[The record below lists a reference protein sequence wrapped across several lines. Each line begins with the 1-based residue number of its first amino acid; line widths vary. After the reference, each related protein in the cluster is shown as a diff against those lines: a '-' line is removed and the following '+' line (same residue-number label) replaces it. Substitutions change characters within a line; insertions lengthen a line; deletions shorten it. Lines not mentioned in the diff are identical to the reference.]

1 MNPIFK
7 IISAYLLILLSNV
20 CEADNLCKTTEK
32 VIFSCTVQNGKKIL
46 SVCGTT
52 KLTKTEGY
60 LQYRFGT
67 KSKLELVYP
76 STTKGTQ
83 EQFYW
88 FYLRGT
94 DGAGAELS
102 FNNHGYTYTISS
114 TYAYQDNAGGRSG
127 YVAITKD
134 GKQQAEHILHC
145 DGMPD
150 EDSINDLY
158 NIVER

>member
-7 IISAYLLILLSNV
+7 NFSVYLLILLPCV
-20 CEADNLCKTTEK
+20 CEADNLCKATEK

-46 SVCGTT
+46 SVCGTP

-88 FYLRGT
+88 LYLPGT
-94 DGAGAELS
+94 DGSGSELS
-102 FNNHGYTYTISS
+102 FNNHGYNYTISS
-114 TYAYQDNAGGRSG
+114 TYAYQDNAGKRYG
-127 YVAITKD
+127 YIEITKD
-134 GKQQAEHILHC
+134 GRRQAEHILYC

-150 EDSINDLY
+150 EDSISDLY